1 MTLCLCGKGCLDDS
15 SDDALRE
22 ERDVEINQQSYSFT
36 GQLQVCQE
44 LGLMNRQQF
53 LHRFQFQNN
62 FALHQQIDLVTT
74 VQLQPF
80 VVDGQIHLSLKSQF
94 PKAKLVAK
102 ALLVSRFQK
111 PRPKVT
117 MDLDGRPENRTRPR
131 VSSLFFLFAS
141 VDVNRLD
148 SIVHLTISTQND
160 EQQQGNQ
167 RDEEPRPVT
176 VRD

>member
-1 MTLCLCGKGCLDDS
+1 
-15 SDDALRE
+15 
-22 ERDVEINQQSYSFT
+22 
-36 GQLQVCQE
+36 
-44 LGLMNRQQF
+44 MNWQQF
-53 LHRFQFQNN
+53 LHGFQFQNN

-80 VVDGQIHLSLKSQF
+80 VIDGQIHLSLKSQF

-117 MDLDGRPENRTRPR
+117 MNFKCGAENRACAR
-131 VSSLFFLFAS
+131 VSSIFFVFAN

-148 SIVHLTISTQND
+148 SAVHLTIVHLTISTQNC
-160 EQQQGNQ
+160 
-167 RDEEPRPVT
+167 
-176 VRD
+176 